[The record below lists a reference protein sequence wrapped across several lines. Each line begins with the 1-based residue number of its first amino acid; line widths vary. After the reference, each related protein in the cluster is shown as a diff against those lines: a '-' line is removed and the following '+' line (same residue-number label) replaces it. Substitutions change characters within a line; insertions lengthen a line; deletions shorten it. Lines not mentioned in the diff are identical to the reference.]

1 MQQTYD
7 VLVLGSGA
15 AGLTAALSA
24 AVEGARVVVLEK
36 ADLLGGTTALSG
48 GTVWIPGNQPA
59 RAAGIADSCES
70 GLRYLLSLSHGL
82 ILPELAEALVQRGPR
97 YIDFIHE
104 HTELRFQLVEGY
116 PDYHPERPGG
126 LPRGGRSIEV
136 GLMDLADLGP
146 WADRIA
152 GVPSHLLIRET
163 PLGGGTGVLPA
174 PLLAERSRAG
184 AEGLGR
190 GLVAGL
196 LAACLRR
203 GVEIRTST
211 PGRRLL
217 TDDGAVVGVEIGTDA
232 GAGTVSAG
240 SASTGTPVADVVLAR
255 SVVLATGGFEYDPV
269 LVRDFLRGPVTRPLG
284 APTNTGDGLRM
295 AMRVGARLGNM
306 REAWWAPAVSVPGVR
321 RDGGANGLLASRD
334 RALPGSIMVN
344 GHGRRFAN
352 EAANYNAF
360 GGAFHQLDAARFEYP
375 NLPAYLVFDQSV
387 VDRFGVLGGGPG
399 APVPAWVARADS
411 LGALAAALGL
421 PAGQVEATAAAFNA
435 HARAGTDP
443 DFGRGES
450 AFDRFPGGRTLD
462 PDTPSSTLG
471 PVETAPFYGVRV
483 ESSLLGTKGGPR
495 TDPDGRVLDVDGDA
509 IPGLYAAG
517 NVMASPTGM
526 VYGGAGATLAVAG
539 IWGMSAGRAAV
550 HDPKSATSQERR

>member
-1 MQQTYD
+1 MQRKHD

-24 AVEGARVVVLEK
+24 AVEGARVSVFEK
-36 ADLLGGTTALSG
+36 AELLGGTTALSG
-48 GTVWIPGNQPA
+48 GTIWIPDNQPA
-59 RAAGIADSCES
+59 RAAGIQDSRAS
-70 GLRYLLSLSHGL
+70 GLEYLRSLSYGL
-82 ILPELAEALVQRGPR
+82 ILPELAEALVDRGPE
-97 YIDFIHE
+97 YVDFIHE

-116 PDYHPERPGG
+116 PDYHPERAGG

-136 GLMDLADLGP
+136 GLVGLADLGE
-146 WADRIA
+146 WAHRVA
-152 GVPSHLLIRET
+152 GVPSRLLIRET
-163 PLGGGTGVLPA
+163 PLGGGTGVLP
-174 PLLAERSRAG
+174 PELLAERERAG

-196 LAACLRR
+196 LGACLRR
-203 GVEIRTST
+203 GVDVFTGSR
-211 PGRRLL
+211 GRRLL
-217 TDDGAVVGVEIGTDA
+217 TEDGVVTGVEIETPAGVDAVPA
-232 GAGTVSAG
+232 GA
-240 SASTGTPVADVVLAR
+240 
-255 SVVLATGGFEYDPV
+255 VVLATGGFEYDPA

-295 AMRVGARLGNM
+295 AMRVGAQLGNM
-306 REAWWAPAVSVPGVR
+306 REAWWAPAVSFPGVR

-344 GHGRRFAN
+344 GYGRRFAN

-360 GGAFHQLDAARFEYP
+360 GGAFHQLDASRFEYP
-375 NLPAYLVFDQSV
+375 NLPGYLIFDQSV

-399 APVPAWVARADS
+399 TPAPGWVTRADT

-421 PAGQVEATAAAFNA
+421 PAGQVEATVAAFNA
-435 HARAGTDP
+435 RARAGVDP

-462 PDTPSSTLG
+462 PDSPSSTLG

-495 TDPDGRVLDVDGDA
+495 TDRDGRVLDVDGEV

-539 IWGMSAGRAAV
+539 VWGMSAGRAAV
-550 HDPKSATSQERR
+550 RDRVVAAGVGTDARGDR